1 MVKNLPANTGDL
13 GLIPGLARLPGE
25 TNGDPL
31 LYSCLGNPT
40 KVEIS
45 SQNQFYFSSYLLKI
59 DNPVIVSDM
68 VRKSQTEKI

>member
-1 MVKNLPANTGDL
+1 MATPYYILAWE
-13 GLIPGLARLPGE
+13 IPLK
-25 TNGDPL
+25 
-31 LYSCLGNPT
+31 